1 MLLSLQFHRNEQMSS
16 DGLCAPAPNAVIHVM
31 KSKVA
36 DIPKMEL
43 METKL

>member
-1 MLLSLQFHRNEQMSS
+1 MLLLLQFHRNEQMSS
-16 DGLCAPAPNAVIHVM
+16 DGLCAPNAVIHVM